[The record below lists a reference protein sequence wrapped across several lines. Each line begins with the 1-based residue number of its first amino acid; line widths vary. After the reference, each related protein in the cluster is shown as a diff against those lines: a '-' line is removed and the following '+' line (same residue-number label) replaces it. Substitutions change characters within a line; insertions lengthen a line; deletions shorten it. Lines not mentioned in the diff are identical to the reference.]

1 MSRLKPGSLTI
12 LVVDDERNIRR
23 TVRMVLEGEGYRVE
37 EAESAEAIDAVLAR
51 RPVDLVILDVK
62 LPGEDGLSAL
72 RRLRERLPQLPVIMV
87 SGHASIADAVEATRL
102 GALDFFEK
110 PLDRDRVLLAVRNAL
125 ERASLEEQVEALAQ
139 ATLASEEIELI
150 GDSPAMQRLK
160 EAIRKVAPTPGR
172 VLVTG
177 ESGTGKELVARAV
190 HAQSRRASGP
200 FVKVN
205 CAAISPGLIESELF
219 GHERGSFSGA
229 ERRKRGLF
237 EVADGGTIFLDEIGD
252 MSLPA
257 QAKVLRVLQT
267 GEFSRV
273 GSEASLE
280 VDVRVIAATN
290 SDLEAKVKHGEF
302 REDLYYRLAVVPIET
317 PPLRTRRED
326 IPQLARTF
334 VARFCRDN
342 RFETKTFSD
351 DALVPMGHYSWPGN
365 VRELRNI
372 CERLVIMA
380 GDPITRADLPRE
392 ICAPGA
398 DTLDLAS
405 LGELTLRELRDKV
418 ERALILHRLEQLDW
432 NVTRAAEVLG
442 IERTNLHKKL
452 KQLGLK
458 RGGDEDS

>member
-1 MSRLKPGSLTI
+1 MSRVRPSAATV

-23 TVRMVLEGEGYRVE
+23 TLRMVLEGEGYGVE
-37 EAESAEAIDAVLAR
+37 EAEAAEAIDEVLASHA
-51 RPVDLVILDVK
+51 VDLLILDIR

-72 RRLRERLPQLPVIMV
+72 KRLRERHPGLPVIMV

-110 PLDRDRVLLAVRNAL
+110 PLDRDRVLIAVRNAV
-125 ERASLEEQVEALAQ
+125 ERGALQERVEALAA
-139 ATLASEEIELI
+139 ATLGAGTVELI
-150 GDSPAMQRLK
+150 GDSPAMQTLR
-160 EAIRKVAPTPGR
+160 EAIGKVAPTPGR
-172 VLVTG
+172 VLITG

-190 HAQSRRASGP
+190 HAQSRRSSSP

-237 EVADGGTIFLDEIGD
+237 ELADGGSIFLDEIGD

-273 GSEASLE
+273 GSESALE

-290 SDLEAKVKHGEF
+290 SNLEEKVRAGEF
-302 REDLYYRLAVVPIET
+302 REDLYYRLAVVPLET
-317 PPLRTRRED
+317 PPLRVRRGD
-326 IPQLARTF
+326 IPSLAATF
-334 VARFCRDN
+334 LDQFCRDN
-342 RFETKTFSD
+342 RLPAKRFSD
-351 DALVPMGHYSWPGN
+351 EALQLLQAYHWPGN

-372 CERLVIMA
+372 CERLVIMG
-380 GDPITRADLPRE
+380 GDPIGRVDLPRE
-392 ICAPGA
+392 ICAPSSEG
-398 DTLDLAS
+398 LDVAA
-405 LGELTLRELRDKV
+405 LGDITLRDLRERV
-418 ERALILHRLEQLDW
+418 ERALVVHRLEQHDW
-432 NVTRAAEVLG
+432 NVTRAAEALG
-442 IERTNLHKKL
+442 IERTNLHKKM
-452 KQLGLK
+452 KQLGIK
-458 RGGDEDS
+458 RDGE